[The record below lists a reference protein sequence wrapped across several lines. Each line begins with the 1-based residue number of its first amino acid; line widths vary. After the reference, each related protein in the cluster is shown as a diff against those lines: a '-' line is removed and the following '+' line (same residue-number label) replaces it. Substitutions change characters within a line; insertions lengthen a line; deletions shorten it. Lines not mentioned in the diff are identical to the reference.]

1 MTYINI
7 NDIDINSD
15 MGEIQHLLDDGTY
28 TRLMDY
34 VTSINVA
41 CGGHAGDETM
51 MGEMV
56 RLAKE
61 NGVKVGA
68 HPSYPDRENF
78 GRIDMDMDFDE
89 LTNSIRDQIQL
100 LNNIAHDQEVK
111 ISHVK
116 PHGAVYNRAAKDKN
130 VAKALG
136 EAVIQVDPFLKV
148 MGLAGS
154 VMLDVF
160 DQMGLAIM
168 AEAFADRTYE
178 ADGSLRNRKHDDA
191 LITDPEK
198 AAKQTEMMVSG
209 KIIAVD
215 GSEVAINAQT
225 LCIHSDTPNAVAIAK
240 AVNKVIS

>member
-1 MTYINI
+1 M
-7 NDIDINSD
+7 DINSD
-15 MGEIQHLLDDGTY
+15 MGEISRLLDDGTY

-34 VTSINVA
+34 VTSINIA
-41 CGGHAGDETM
+41 CGGHAGNEEM
-51 MGEMV
+51 MGEMI

-61 NGVKVGA
+61 KGVKVGA

-89 LTNSIRDQIQL
+89 LTDSIRDQIQL
-100 LNNIAHDQEVK
+100 LNNIAQDQKVS

-116 PHGAVYNRAAKDKN
+116 PHGAVYNRAAKDKT
-130 VAKALG
+130 VAQALG
-136 EAVIQVDPFLKV
+136 EAVTQVDPSLKV

-154 VMLDVF
+154 IMLDVF
-160 DQMGLAIM
+160 DQMGLEVM

-178 ADGSLRNRKHDDA
+178 ADGSLRNRKYDDA
-191 LITDPEK
+191 LITKPEK

>member
-1 MTYINI
+1 M
-7 NDIDINSD
+7 DINSD
-15 MGEIQHLLDDGTY
+15 MGEISRLLDDGTY
-28 TRLMDY
+28 SRLMDY

-41 CGGHAGDETM
+41 CGGHAGNEAM
-51 MGEMV
+51 MGEMI

-61 NGVKVGA
+61 KGVKVGA
-68 HPSYPDRENF
+68 HPSYPDRKNF

-89 LTNSIRDQIQL
+89 LTDSIRDQIQL
-100 LNNIAHDQEVK
+100 LNNIAQDQEVN

-116 PHGAVYNRAAKDKN
+116 PHGAVYNRAAKDKT
-130 VAKALG
+130 VAQALG
-136 EAVIQVDPFLKV
+136 EAVTQVDPSLKV

-154 VMLDVF
+154 IMLDVF

-178 ADGSLRNRKHDDA
+178 ADGSLRNRKYDDA

-225 LCIHSDTPNAVAIAK
+225 LCIHSDTPNAVAIART
-240 AVNKVIS
+240 VNKVIS

>member
-1 MTYINI
+1 
-7 NDIDINSD
+7 
-15 MGEIQHLLDDGTY
+15 
-28 TRLMDY
+28 
-34 VTSINVA
+34 
-41 CGGHAGDETM
+41 
-51 MGEMV
+51 
-56 RLAKE
+56 
-61 NGVKVGA
+61 
-68 HPSYPDRENF
+68 
-78 GRIDMDMDFDE
+78 MDMDFDE
-89 LTNSIRDQIQL
+89 LTDSIRDQIQL

-215 GSEVAINAQT
+215 GSEVVINAQT
-225 LCIHSDTPNAVAIAK
+225 LCIHSDTPNAVEIAK

>member
-1 MTYINI
+1 M
-7 NDIDINSD
+7 DINSD
-15 MGEIQHLLDDGTY
+15 MGEIYRLLDDGTY
-28 TRLMDY
+28 SRLMDY

-41 CGGHAGDETM
+41 CGGHAGNEAM
-51 MGEMV
+51 MSEMI

-61 NGVKVGA
+61 KGVKVGA

-89 LTNSIRDQIQL
+89 LTDSIRDQIQL
-100 LNNIAHDQEVK
+100 LNNIAQDQKVS

-116 PHGAVYNRAAKDKN
+116 PHGAVYNRAAKDKT
-130 VAKALG
+130 VAQALG
-136 EAVIQVDPFLKV
+136 EAVTQVDPSLKV

-154 VMLDVF
+154 IMLDVF
-160 DQMGLAIM
+160 DQMGLEIM

-178 ADGSLRNRKHDDA
+178 ADGSLRNRKYDDA
-191 LITDPEK
+191 LITKPEK

>member
-1 MTYINI
+1 M
-7 NDIDINSD
+7 DINSD
-15 MGEIQHLLDDGTY
+15 MGEISRLLDDGTY

-41 CGGHAGDETM
+41 CGGHAGNEEM
-51 MGEMV
+51 MGEMI

-61 NGVKVGA
+61 KGVKVGA

-89 LTNSIRDQIQL
+89 LTDSIRDQIQL
-100 LNNIAHDQEVK
+100 LNNIAQDQKVS

-116 PHGAVYNRAAKDKN
+116 PHGAVYNRAAKDKI
-130 VAKALG
+130 VAQALG
-136 EAVIQVDPFLKV
+136 EAVTQVDPSLKV

-154 VMLDVF
+154 IMLDVF
-160 DQMGLAIM
+160 DQMGLEVM

-178 ADGSLRNRKHDDA
+178 ADGSLRNRKYDDA
-191 LITDPEK
+191 LITKPEK

>member
-1 MTYINI
+1 MNM
-7 NDIDINSD
+7 DINSD
-15 MGEIQHLLDDGTY
+15 MGEIPRLLDDGTY

-34 VTSINVA
+34 VTSINIA
-41 CGGHAGDETM
+41 CAGNEAM
-51 MGEMV
+51 MGEMI

-61 NGVKVGA
+61 KGVKVGA

-78 GRIDMDMDFDE
+78 GRMDMDMDFDE
-89 LTNSIRDQIQL
+89 LTDSIRGQIQL
-100 LNNIAHDQEVK
+100 LNNIAQDQKVS

-116 PHGAVYNRAAKDKN
+116 PHGAVYNRAAKDKT
-130 VAKALG
+130 VAQALG
-136 EAVIQVDPFLKV
+136 EAVTQVDPSLKV

-154 VMLDVF
+154 IMLDVF
-160 DQMGLAIM
+160 DQMGLSIM

-178 ADGSLRNRKHDDA
+178 ADGSLRNRKYDDA
-191 LITDPEK
+191 LITEPEK

-209 KIIAVD
+209 NIIAVD

>member
-1 MTYINI
+1 M
-7 NDIDINSD
+7 DINSD
-15 MGEIQHLLDDGTY
+15 MGEISRLLDDGTY

-41 CGGHAGDETM
+41 CGGHAGNEEM
-51 MGEMV
+51 MGEMI

-61 NGVKVGA
+61 KGVKVGA

-89 LTNSIRDQIQL
+89 LTDSIRDQIQL
-100 LNNIAHDQEVK
+100 LNNIAQDQKVS

-116 PHGAVYNRAAKDKN
+116 PHGAVYNRAAKDKT
-130 VAKALG
+130 VAQALG
-136 EAVIQVDPFLKV
+136 EAVTQVDPSLKV

-154 VMLDVF
+154 IMLDVF
-160 DQMGLAIM
+160 DQMGLEIM

-178 ADGSLRNRKHDDA
+178 ADGSLRNRKYDDA
-191 LITDPEK
+191 LITKPEK

>member
-1 MTYINI
+1 M
-7 NDIDINSD
+7 DINSD
-15 MGEIQHLLDDGTY
+15 MGEISRLLDDGTY
-28 TRLMDY
+28 ARLMDY
-34 VTSINVA
+34 VTSINIA
-41 CGGHAGDETM
+41 CGGHAGNEEM
-51 MGEMV
+51 MGEMI

-61 NGVKVGA
+61 KGVKVGA

-89 LTNSIRDQIQL
+89 LTDSIRDQIQL
-100 LNNIAHDQEVK
+100 LNNIAQDQKVS

-116 PHGAVYNRAAKDKN
+116 PHGAVYNRAAKDKT
-130 VAKALG
+130 VAQALG
-136 EAVIQVDPFLKV
+136 EAVTQVDPSLKV

-154 VMLDVF
+154 IMLDVF
-160 DQMGLAIM
+160 DQMGLEIM

-178 ADGSLRNRKHDDA
+178 ADGSLRNRKYDDA
-191 LITDPEK
+191 LITKPEK

>member
-1 MTYINI
+1 M
-7 NDIDINSD
+7 DINSD
-15 MGEIQHLLDDGTY
+15 MGEILRLLDDGTY

-34 VTSINVA
+34 VTSINIA
-41 CGGHAGDETM
+41 CGGHAGNEEM
-51 MGEMV
+51 MGEMI
-56 RLAKE
+56 RLANEK
-61 NGVKVGA
+61 GVKVGA

-89 LTNSIRDQIQL
+89 LTDSIRDQIQL
-100 LNNIAHDQEVK
+100 LNNIAQDQKVS

-116 PHGAVYNRAAKDKN
+116 PHGAVYNRAAKDKT
-130 VAKALG
+130 VAQALG
-136 EAVIQVDPFLKV
+136 EAVTQVDPSLKV

-154 VMLDVF
+154 IMLDVF
-160 DQMGLAIM
+160 DQMGLEIM

-178 ADGSLRNRKHDDA
+178 ADGSLRNRKYDDA
-191 LITDPEK
+191 LITKPEK

>member
-1 MTYINI
+1 
-7 NDIDINSD
+7 
-15 MGEIQHLLDDGTY
+15 
-28 TRLMDY
+28 MDY
-34 VTSINVA
+34 VTSINIA
-41 CGGHAGDETM
+41 CGGHAGNEEM
-51 MGEMV
+51 MAEMI

-61 NGVKVGA
+61 KGVKVGA

-89 LTNSIRDQIQL
+89 LTDSIRDQIQL
-100 LNNIAHDQEVK
+100 LNNIAQDQKVS

-116 PHGAVYNRAAKDKN
+116 PHGAVYNRAAKDKT
-130 VAKALG
+130 VAQALG
-136 EAVIQVDPFLKV
+136 EAVTQVDPSLKV

-154 VMLDVF
+154 IMLDVF
-160 DQMGLAIM
+160 DQMGLEIM

-178 ADGSLRNRKHDDA
+178 ADGSLRNRKYDDA
-191 LITDPEK
+191 LITKPEK

>member
-1 MTYINI
+1 M
-7 NDIDINSD
+7 DINSD
-15 MGEIQHLLDDGTY
+15 MGEISRLLDDGTY

-41 CGGHAGDETM
+41 CGGHAGNEEM
-51 MGEMV
+51 MGEMI

-61 NGVKVGA
+61 KGVKVGA

-89 LTNSIRDQIQL
+89 LTDSIRDQIQL
-100 LNNIAHDQEVK
+100 LNNIAQDQKVS

-116 PHGAVYNRAAKDKN
+116 PHGAVYNRAAKDKT
-130 VAKALG
+130 VAQALG
-136 EAVIQVDPFLKV
+136 EAVTQVDPSLKV

-154 VMLDVF
+154 IMLDVF
-160 DQMGLAIM
+160 DQMGLEVM

-178 ADGSLRNRKHDDA
+178 ADGSLRNRKYDDA
-191 LITDPEK
+191 LITKPEK

>member
-1 MTYINI
+1 M
-7 NDIDINSD
+7 DINSD
-15 MGEIQHLLDDGTY
+15 MGEILRLLDDGTY

-41 CGGHAGDETM
+41 CGGHAGNEEM
-51 MGEMV
+51 MGEMI

-61 NGVKVGA
+61 KGVKVGA

-89 LTNSIRDQIQL
+89 LTDSIRDQIQL
-100 LNNIAHDQEVK
+100 LNNIAQDQKVS

-116 PHGAVYNRAAKDKN
+116 PHGAVYNRAAKDKT
-130 VAKALG
+130 VAQALG
-136 EAVIQVDPFLKV
+136 EAVTQVDPSLKV

-154 VMLDVF
+154 IMLDVF
-160 DQMGLAIM
+160 DQMGLEIM

-178 ADGSLRNRKHDDA
+178 ADGSLRNRKYDDA
-191 LITDPEK
+191 LITKPEK

>member
-1 MTYINI
+1 M
-7 NDIDINSD
+7 DINSD
-15 MGEIQHLLDDGTY
+15 MGEIPRLLDDGTY
-28 TRLMDY
+28 SRLMDY

-41 CGGHAGDETM
+41 CGGHAGDEAM

-61 NGVKVGA
+61 KGVKVGA

-89 LTNSIRDQIQL
+89 LTDSIRDQIQL
-100 LNNIAHDQEVK
+100 LNNIAQDQKVS

-116 PHGAVYNRAAKDKN
+116 PHGAVYNRAAKDKT
-130 VAKALG
+130 VAQALG
-136 EAVIQVDPFLKV
+136 EAVTQVDPSLKV

-154 VMLDVF
+154 IMLDVF
-160 DQMGLAIM
+160 DQMGLEIM

-178 ADGSLRNRKHDDA
+178 ADGSLRNRKYDDA
-191 LITDPEK
+191 LITKPEK

>member
-1 MTYINI
+1 M
-7 NDIDINSD
+7 
-15 MGEIQHLLDDGTY
+15 
-28 TRLMDY
+28 
-34 VTSINVA
+34 TSIKVA
-41 CGGHAGDETM
+41 WGGHAGNEAM
-51 MGEMV
+51 MGEML

-61 NGVKVGA
+61 KRVKVGA

-78 GRIDMDMDFDE
+78 GRINMNMDFDE
-89 LTNSIRDQIQL
+89 LTDSIRDQIQL
-100 LNNIAHDQEVK
+100 LNNIAQDQKVS

-116 PHGAVYNRAAKDKN
+116 PHGAVYNRAAKDKT
-130 VAKALG
+130 VAQALG
-136 EAVIQVDPFLKV
+136 EAVTQVDPSLKV

-154 VMLDVF
+154 IMLDVF
-160 DQMGLAIM
+160 DQMGLEIM

-178 ADGSLRNRKHDDA
+178 ADGSLRNRKYDDA
-191 LITDPEK
+191 LITKPEK

>member
-1 MTYINI
+1 MH
-7 NDIDINSD
+7 INSD
-15 MGEIQHLLDDGTY
+15 MGEISRLLDDGTY

-41 CGGHAGDETM
+41 CGGHAGNEAM
-51 MGEMV
+51 MGEMI

-61 NGVKVGA
+61 KGVKVGA
-68 HPSYPDRENF
+68 HPSYPDRKNF

-89 LTNSIRDQIQL
+89 LTDSIRDQIQL
-100 LNNIAHDQEVK
+100 LNNIAQDQEVN

-116 PHGAVYNRAAKDKN
+116 PHGAVYNRAAKDKT
-130 VAKALG
+130 VAQALG
-136 EAVIQVDPFLKV
+136 EAVTQVDPSLKV

-154 VMLDVF
+154 IMLDVF

-178 ADGSLRNRKHDDA
+178 ADGSLRNRKYDDA

-215 GSEVAINAQT
+215 GSEVTINAQT
-225 LCIHSDTPNAVAIAK
+225 LCIHSETPNAVAIAK
-240 AVNKVIS
+240 AVNKVLS

>member
-1 MTYINI
+1 MI
-7 NDIDINSD
+7 
-15 MGEIQHLLDDGTY
+15 
-28 TRLMDY
+28 
-34 VTSINVA
+34 
-41 CGGHAGDETM
+41 
-51 MGEMV
+51 
-56 RLAKE
+56 RLANKK
-61 NGVKVGA
+61 GVKVGA

-89 LTNSIRDQIQL
+89 LTDSIRDQIQL
-100 LNNIAHDQEVK
+100 LNNIAQDQKVS

-116 PHGAVYNRAAKDKN
+116 PHGAVYNRAAKDKT
-130 VAKALG
+130 VAQALG
-136 EAVIQVDPFLKV
+136 EAVTQVDPSLKV

-154 VMLDVF
+154 IMLDVF
-160 DQMGLAIM
+160 DQMGLEIM

-178 ADGSLRNRKHDDA
+178 ADGSLRNRKYDDA
-191 LITDPEK
+191 LITKPEK

>member
-1 MTYINI
+1 MNM
-7 NDIDINSD
+7 DINSD
-15 MGEIQHLLDDGTY
+15 MGEISRLLDDGTY

-41 CGGHAGDETM
+41 CGGHAGNEEM
-51 MGEMV
+51 MGEMI

-61 NGVKVGA
+61 KGVKVGA

-89 LTNSIRDQIQL
+89 LTDSIRDQIQL
-100 LNNIAHDQEVK
+100 LNNIAQDQKVS

-116 PHGAVYNRAAKDKN
+116 PHGAVYNRAAKDKI
-130 VAKALG
+130 VAQALG
-136 EAVIQVDPFLKV
+136 EAVTQVDPSLKV

-154 VMLDVF
+154 IMLDVF
-160 DQMGLAIM
+160 DQMGLEVM

-178 ADGSLRNRKHDDA
+178 ADGSLRNRKYDDA
-191 LITDPEK
+191 LITKPEK